1 MSSNFHKHSLTSDYR
16 LNPNTIQGPGRPVL
30 HRDLPVPVGRGCDIQ
45 QLVADISHQPG
56 AYLHISTNHIISIK
70 SIPVISTSHQSMLAL
85 VLHLLLDM
93 TLTIVVF
100 IDQHSG
106 RHLSRQRHGWTKN
119 LTVQHSNDRIPC
131 SRMGF
136 LEKTSWFLA
145 NVTSSIC
152 LMVSIFFWT
161 ILYPLIDRNTFGN
174 TFLHLLNSV
183 WYVSAE
189 NYDNYSTAVA
199 ALCVTW
205 LWRGGPW
212 CWPTCCTPS
221 YSASGTWPSASP
233 TGHSGESTPQVN
245 HSVNCHGVLWVDT
258 LPGRY

>member
-16 LNPNTIQGPGRPVL
+16 VNPNTIQGPGRPVL

-189 NYDNYSTAVA
+189 NYDITRLLWQRCVWPGCGGAARGAGPPAAPRHVRPLVRGLQPRLLGTRGSRPRRSTKQLIVMG
-199 ALCVTW
+199 CF
-205 LWRGGPW
+205 G
-212 CWPTCCTPS
+212 
-221 YSASGTWPSASP
+221 
-233 TGHSGESTPQVN
+233 
-245 HSVNCHGVLWVDT
+245 
-258 LPGRY
+258 